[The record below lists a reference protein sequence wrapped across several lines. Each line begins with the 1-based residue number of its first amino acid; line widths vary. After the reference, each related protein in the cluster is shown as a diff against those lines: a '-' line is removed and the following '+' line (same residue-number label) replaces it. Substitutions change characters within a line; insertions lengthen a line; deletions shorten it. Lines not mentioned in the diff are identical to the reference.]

1 MASMTI
7 RDIPP
12 SLHDA
17 LKERAAENRRSLQ
30 SEIVATLEEAVLPG
44 RMPAAQILEKAARF
58 RAATRIK
65 TTDEEI
71 RRFKRQ
77 GRK

>member
-7 RDIPP
+7 RNVPP
-12 SLHDA
+12 PLHKA
-17 LKERAAENRRSLQ
+17 LRERAAGNRRSLP
-30 SEIVATLEEAVLPG
+30 SEIVATLEQAIWTG
-44 RMPAAQILEKAARF
+44 PAPVDEILDKANRF

-71 RRFKRQ
+71 RRFKRE
-77 GRK
+77 GRM

>member
-7 RDIPP
+7 RNIPP
-12 SLHDA
+12 PLHEA
-17 LKERAAENRRSLQ
+17 LKAKAAGNRRSLQ

-44 RMPAAQILEKAARF
+44 RVPVAQILEKARRF

-65 TTDEEI
+65 TTDGEI